1 MSLLILRPSAPG
13 NDIDVYLQPL
23 IDELKELWDNG
34 LKTFDASTNQNF
46 NMCAALLW
54 TISDFSA
61 YANLSGWSTKGD
73 DAPSAPSGTEI
84 FQQMSLVKLYHQGDL
99 HVNKDLKWLAQGPNK
114 IASGFKKYLINGFS
128 FQIKDIDILSKTQNS
143 GVVIA
148 KTSSFASIKD
158 KNPIVGDVSYFG
170 HLIEVIELDY
180 YGGRKVALFK
190 CDWID
195 IKSNRGIKKDELG
208 FKLVNPSCL
217 LKIEEPFILAS
228 QAIQVF
234 YFEDHVDTEWHAIVF
249 TKPRDLYDMDEVANV
264 ANLYVENESGNTE
277 NLQEL
282 MDNTYNNFEKGKDRA
297 KTNKQNYDKLE
308 MHHTGGIKSFARLRD
323 EWKKQDLEVN
333 EPNKIT
339 IFKATHTRKNDK
351 PIAPKVANAID
362 ERIQREA
369 AKEKIKHL
377 ETKLTLMKSQ
387 LQTVEEMKSQFREL
401 MLIVEQQ
408 KFSDSLAA
416 S

>member
-1 MSLLILRPSAPG
+1 MICDGLDIGYFSNKWIYHGELDSTRARLNNDQSSQVDDMHGMLHNAFGVIDGGGGGECDGVDLSSLD
-13 NDIDVYLQPL
+13 NDNSGGGG
-23 IDELKELWDNG
+23 ENDNG
-34 LKTFDASTNQNF
+34 GDRDILNDDARRFYNLLKDAEQELYPG
-46 NMCAALLW
+46 C
-54 TISDFSA
+54 
-61 YANLSGWSTKGD
+61 D

-180 YGGRKVALFK
+180 YRGRKVALFK

-282 MDNTYNNFEKGKDRA
+282 MDNTYNVRDNLPRIMLDLPLNIIEEGDIED
-297 KTNKQNYDKLE
+297 QY
-308 MHHTGGIKSFARLRD
+308 RD
-323 EWKKQDLEVN
+323 ETDN
-333 EPNKIT
+333 
-339 IFKATHTRKNDK
+339 
-351 PIAPKVANAID
+351 
-362 ERIQREA
+362 
-369 AKEKIKHL
+369 
-377 ETKLTLMKSQ
+377 
-387 LQTVEEMKSQFREL
+387 
-401 MLIVEQQ
+401 
-408 KFSDSLAA
+408 
-416 S
+416 